1 MTKQESIPTQ
11 YGIIVEQDDKLL
23 WVTKIADKVA
33 YWEDNTEAYL
43 SYDREEIE
51 QICVGL
57 AFNGHPAFPVI
68 IPNYLSGMGN
78 RGCNE

>member
-1 MTKQESIPTQ
+1 MTKQKSIPTK

-23 WVTKIADKVA
+23 WVTKIEAEAA
-33 YWEDNTEAYL
+33 YWEDKAEAYL

-51 QICVGL
+51 RICVGL
-57 AFNGHPAFPVI
+57 SFNGHPAFPVI

-78 RGCNE
+78 GGCNE